1 MIAEMNR
8 RIENIKREIKEA
20 EEEYALTSD
29 KKEKDKLFDRVMA
42 LKKERIILTDKLLD
56 NSDNEKE

>member
-20 EEEYALTSD
+20 EEEYDLISD